1 MGGGQSGLPLL
12 DTSRMFNR
20 QLRFKHSQRAFTLI
34 ELLITVTVLGVL
46 TAIALPNLRDFIVS
60 NRLSSQVNGFIGLLN
75 YARSE
80 AIVRNQSVLV
90 CAKQAANNE
99 CSTAEIWS
107 ELEIQAFVDVNG
119 NNSWDAGDVLL
130 KRIPAMDTT
139 GNQTRFKKRTSA
151 APSFIDF
158 GASGTAT
165 TTYQF
170 SINAISAAD
179 TAYEIR
185 YGRTICI
192 SRPGRARVTPFTNG
206 TCDTF

>member
-1 MGGGQSGLPLL
+1 MRASQTFL
-12 DTSRMFNR
+12 
-20 QLRFKHSQRAFTLI
+20 KHSQRAFTLI
-34 ELLITVTVLGVL
+34 ELLITVSVLGVL
-46 TAIALPNLRDFIVS
+46 MAIALPNLRDFVVS
-60 NRLSSQVNGFIGLLN
+60 NRLSSQVNGFIGLIN

-80 AIVRNQSVLV
+80 AIVRNQSVLI

-99 CSTAEIWS
+99 CSNAEIWS
-107 ELEIQAFVDVNG
+107 DLEVQAFVDVNG

-130 KRIPAMDTT
+130 KRIPPFDIT
-139 GNQTRFKKRTSA
+139 GNETLFKKRNST

-192 SRPGRARVTPFTNG
+192 TRPGRTRVTPLTTTGLCG
-206 TCDTF
+206 TF